1 MGRRGGSIYVNTDP
15 ANLTPVGIGGIG
27 TSIGAL
33 GPTIYNANVPTVL
46 SGAASAT
53 VAASASFQ
61 RIVYAFTGNG
71 GTISSLA
78 LTFTDGW
85 SDEQVIEIAYISA
98 IASITMRGNVTGGP
112 ASAAAGSVSKFVW
125 RGGNWVYFT

>member
-27 TSIGAL
+27 TSIGSL

-46 SGAASAT
+46 SKNASAT
-53 VAASASFQ
+53 VVASASFQ

-71 GTISSLA
+71 NTVSSLT

-85 SDEQVIEIAYISA
+85 IGEQVIEIAYISA
-98 IASITMRGNVTGGP
+98 IPSITYVGNVTGGP
-112 ASAAAGSVSKFVW
+112 ASVAAGDISKFVW